1 LAADAETRPEW
12 TVTMGGAKELWRGV
26 FLGAVIGLAALASG
40 QDAPDAPAPSGQAS
54 AGGVQPVSPE
64 EADMAAEIQRLRNDV
79 ERLKRQVAYLNSVVE
94 ELENERVP
102 VERAATK
109 PPAKTTKKSAAA
121 GVAADAP
128 TPSPDVDEKVTKTLL
143 VFKDGHK
150 TEAVNYAIV
159 GQTLWIYT
167 EDDSKKVP
175 LADLD
180 VAATKS
186 ANSDRGVTFQ
196 VPPTK

>member
-1 LAADAETRPEW
+1 
-12 TVTMGGAKELWRGV
+12 MGGVKQLWQMILV
-26 FLGAVIGLAALASG
+26 AAVVGLAALAFA
-40 QDAPDAPAPSGQAS
+40 QDAPDTQAPASQNTVTPGPAS
-54 AGGVQPVSPE
+54 AEDSE
-64 EADMAAEIQRLRNDV
+64 LAAEVQQLRNEVD
-79 ERLKRQVAYLNSVVE
+79 RLKRQVAYLNSVVT
-94 ELENERVP
+94 ELETERVP
-102 VERAATK
+102 VERAVTR
-109 PPAKTTKKSAAA
+109 PPAKVPRK
-121 GVAADAP
+121 GVTASSTPAISADAP
-128 TPSPDVDEKVTKTLL
+128 APDTDEKVTKTVL
-143 VFKDGHK
+143 VFRDGHK

-167 EDDSKKVP
+167 ETDSKKVP

>member
-1 LAADAETRPEW
+1 MSGMKQLGRLFFVAA
-12 TVTMGGAKELWRGV
+12 VVGM
-26 FLGAVIGLAALASG
+26 AALAFGQDS
-40 QDAPDAPAPSGQAS
+40 QDAPVIPGQ
-54 AGGVQPVSPE
+54 GGVTVAPPTGTE
-64 EADMAAEIQRLRNDV
+64 DADLIAEIQRLRNDV
-79 ERLKRQVAYLNSVVE
+79 DRLKRQVTYLNSVVE

-102 VERAATK
+102 VERAATR
-109 PPAKTTKKSAAA
+109 PPAKTAKKGARASAPIR
-121 GVAADAP
+121 VVEETP
-128 TPSPDVDEKVTKTLL
+128 TPAPEVDEKVTKTVL
-143 VFKDGHK
+143 VFRDGHK

-167 EDDSKKVP
+167 EQDSKKVP

-196 VPPTK
+196 VPPAK